1 MQSSPNWKPEERARY
16 ARHFLLPEV
25 GEEGQSALKRARVLL
40 VGLGGLGSPVALYLA
55 AAGVGRIGLMDFDT
69 VDTSNLQ
76 RQILYGARDAGHRKT
91 EAARARLADLNPHIA
106 LVEHDARFSALNALD
121 LVRDY
126 DIVVDGADNFTT
138 RYLVNDAC
146 ALAGKPNVHGAIYR
160 FEGMASVFWAARGA
174 CYRCLYPA
182 PPPPDV
188 VPSCA
193 EAGVLGVLPGLV
205 GCIQATEAIKLILG
219 RGEPLVN
226 RLLMIDALAMRFRE
240 LKIEKDPNCP
250 LCGNQPTIR
259 CLQEIEHSCTPMNTM
274 HEIEPAELK
283 RRLDEGHAMNL
294 LDVREPWERAIACIP
309 DTHAIPMG
317 ECLARMSELDP
328 SKPTVVFCKGGGRS
342 ARVIQQLRAAGYTG
356 ALINLKG
363 GTLAWSDEVDP
374 RVPKY

>member
-1 MQSSPNWKPEERARY
+1 MQPAPRWTPEERARY

-25 GEEGQSALKRARVLL
+25 GEEGQSALKRARVLI

-55 AAGVGRIGLMDFDT
+55 AAGVGRIGLVDFDT
-69 VDTSNLQ
+69 VDASNLQ
-76 RQILYGARDAGHRKT
+76 RQILYGAHDAGHRKT
-91 EAARARLADLNPHIA
+91 EAARARLSDLNPHIE
-106 LVEHDARFSALNALD
+106 LVAHDARFSAANALE

-126 DIVVDGADNFTT
+126 DIVVDGADNFST

-146 ALAGKPNVHGAIYR
+146 VLTGKPNVHGAIYR
-160 FEGMASVFWAARGA
+160 LEGMASVFWAARGA
-174 CYRCLYPA
+174 CYRCLYPTPVA
-182 PPPPDV
+182 PDA

-205 GCIQATEAIKLILG
+205 GCIQATETIKLILG

-226 RLLMIDALAMRFRE
+226 RLLMVDARAMRFRE
-240 LKIEKDPNCP
+240 FRIEKDPHCP
-250 LCGNQPTIR
+250 LCGNQPTLR
-259 CLQEIEHSCTPMNTM
+259 CLQEIEHRCTPMNTM

-283 RRLDEGHAMNL
+283 RRLDHGDALNL
-294 LDVREPWERAIACIP
+294 LDVREPWERALARLP

-317 ECLARMSELDP
+317 ECVARMCELDP

-342 ARVIQQLRAAGYTG
+342 ARVIQQLRAAGYAG

-363 GTLAWSDEVDP
+363 GILGWSDDVDP